1 MHDNLQRIKSICSRL
16 IRWKANRQRKK
27 HISRDL
33 YWIYTGAWKIAPLYL
48 FIYYHTKHMK
58 TTYKM
63 GGETVHSFREYN
75 ETTWNFEKDWKTV
88 KFMGEN
94 YRKSQLSI
102 DIYNILMTW
111 IKERND
117 KSPEHLTMCKI
128 LRDRG
133 ETELLYSL
141 LVNI

>member
-1 MHDNLQRIKSICSRL
+1 MLNNLQCIKSIRSRL
-16 IRWKANRQRKK
+16 IRWKTERQRKK
-27 HISRDL
+27 HFSRYL
-33 YWIYTGAWKIAPLYL
+33 YGIYAGAWKIAPLYL

-58 TTYKM
+58 TTYKI

-94 YRKSQLSI
+94 YRKQQLSI

-128 LRDRG
+128 LKDRG
-133 ETELLYSL
+133 ENQLLYSL

>member
-1 MHDNLQRIKSICSRL
+1 MLDYLQRIQSICSRF
-16 IRWKANRQRKK
+16 IRWKAKRQRKK
-27 HISRDL
+27 HLSRNL
-33 YWIYTGAWKIAPLYL
+33 HRIHAGARKITPLYL

-94 YRKSQLSI
+94 YRKQQLSI

-117 KSPEHLTMCKI
+117 KSPEHLTMCKV
-128 LRDRG
+128 LKDRG
-133 ETELLYSL
+133 ETFLLYSL

>member
-1 MHDNLQRIKSICSRL
+1 
-16 IRWKANRQRKK
+16 
-27 HISRDL
+27 
-33 YWIYTGAWKIAPLYL
+33 
-48 FIYYHTKHMK
+48 
-58 TTYKM
+58 
-63 GGETVHSFREYN
+63 
-75 ETTWNFEKDWKTV
+75 
-88 KFMGEN
+88 MGEN

-102 DIYNILMTW
+102 DIYNILMAW

-128 LRDRG
+128 LKDRG